1 MKTDY
6 QIVDRKD
13 NVREL
18 AKFLAENGQVLMPM
32 VELIESAQMSVHQFV
47 ANLGRATLE
56 AVLQISAA
64 GVAGE
69 NHQGT
74 PGGEVVRHGRQSG
87 IVTLKDRK
95 VHVERPRL
103 RKRSGGAGAEVEVPA
118 YNAMKADDSLGEQVL
133 KVMMRGI
140 STRNYQ
146 EILVDACDAVG
157 VSKSSVSREFVEAS
171 EQTYRVLLER
181 SFEKADLLVLYID
194 GIVISGHSVL
204 VAIGVDAAGYK
215 HVLGIREGASEN
227 ATVVKALLSDL
238 VERGVKPGVKRLFV
252 IDGSKALR
260 AGIDAVY
267 GADNPVQRCRLHK
280 ERNVL
285 DHLPDEQKD
294 YARLTMRAA
303 FTLDAAKGERRLET
317 LAKQYDKEY
326 PGAAGS
332 LREGMAEMFTV
343 NRLGVPSS
351 LRRSLVSTN
360 IIESPNSGIR
370 MRTRRVT
377 EWNGGE
383 MILRWV
389 AASLVSAEEKFR
401 RVSGY
406 KDLWMLATA
415 LERNQQK
422 NLQVKEENRTLAA

>member
-1 MKTDY
+1 M
-6 QIVDRKD
+6 
-13 NVREL
+13 
-18 AKFLAENGQVLMPM
+18 
-32 VELIESAQMSVHQFV
+32 
-47 ANLGRATLE
+47 
-56 AVLQISAA
+56 
-64 GVAGE
+64 
-69 NHQGT
+69 
-74 PGGEVVRHGRQSG
+74 
-87 IVTLKDRK
+87 
-95 VHVERPRL
+95 
-103 RKRSGGAGAEVEVPA
+103 
-118 YNAMKADDSLGEQVL
+118 
-133 KVMMRGI
+133 
-140 STRNYQ
+140 
-146 EILVDACDAVG
+146 
-157 VSKSSVSREFVEAS
+157 
-171 EQTYRVLLER
+171 
-181 SFEKADLLVLYID
+181 
-194 GIVISGHSVL
+194 
-204 VAIGVDAAGYK
+204 
-215 HVLGIREGASEN
+215 
-227 ATVVKALLSDL
+227 
-238 VERGVKPGVKRLFV
+238 KRLFV